1 MPIIA
6 TDPWLIGSC
15 YWRSWWLERSPTPAE
30 IDLVRD
36 ARFIYVTHSHP
47 DHLHFPSIRHLGTA
61 KTFLSPN
68 FPGYP
73 VPGYLER
80 QGHSAITLQ
89 PFRWYRLS
97 AEVRVAFAQVPID
110 DSILVID
117 TPRAVVVNVNDS
129 YPSKRLLKA
138 IGRQLLSPG
147 KKVVVLK
154 SYSPAS
160 TGASTYKDGVR
171 APLKEKKDFV
181 QIAQSMA
188 QALGADVFV
197 PFASQAFFN
206 RRDSRWANQ
215 FKVSYED
222 IEACWT
228 SSTVELSR
236 PFVELS
242 LETMVCSDHYDE
254 VERTP
259 SKAILEKVEDRHR
272 EEETFK
278 IGEDFDAKLLTY
290 MRSVFALRVLYPNG
304 LGWRLTSSG
313 QERFYDTR
321 RRRLSDRI
329 PESHDLVISLPDKVL
344 SEGLRNGILTD
355 IGITQ
360 FVRVDTRIGLR
371 RTYLFFLLMGLRDYG
386 HSRSLWSWLR
396 CANYYASA
404 FGVPGRFPLAGGNE
418 IRLDVTHPRGEP
430 DLRLG

>member
-1 MPIIA
+1 MAYRIVLLAKLVAGAP
-6 TDPWLIGSC
+6 P
-15 YWRSWWLERSPTPAE
+15 PTPAE

-47 DHLHFPSIRHLGTA
+47 DHLHFPSIRHLRAA

-73 VPGYLER
+73 VPGYLEGE
-80 QGHSAITLQ
+80 GHAAITLR
-89 PFRWYRLS
+89 PFRWYRLG

-117 TPRAVVVNVNDS
+117 TPSAAIVNINDS
-129 YPSKRLLKA
+129 YPPRRLLKA
-138 IGRQLLSPG
+138 IGRRLLAPG

-160 TGASTYKDGVR
+160 TGSSTYRDGVR
-171 APLKEKKDFV
+171 APLKEKRDFV
-181 QIAQSMA
+181 QTAQSMA
-188 QALGADVFV
+188 EALGADVFV

-206 RRDSRWANQ
+206 RRDSRWANE

-222 IEACWT
+222 IEAYWT
-228 SSTVELSR
+228 SPAVKLSR

-242 LETMVCSDHYDE
+242 LETMDCADHYDE

-259 SKAILEKVEDRHR
+259 GRALLEKVEDRHR
-272 EEETFK
+272 EEESFK
-278 IGEDFDAKLLTY
+278 IGEEFDTKLLAY

-313 QERFYDTR
+313 QERFYDPR
-321 RRRLSDRI
+321 RRRLSQRI
-329 PESHDLVISLPDKVL
+329 PESHDLVISLPDQVL
-344 SEGLRNGILTD
+344 SEGLDNGILTD

-386 HSRSLWSWLR
+386 HSRNLLSR
-396 CANYYASA
+396 IKYAVYYVSGFVA
-404 FGVPGRFPLAGGNE
+404 PDRFPFAGGKE
-418 IRLDVTHPRGEP
+418 IRLDPSHPL
-430 DLRLG
+430 D